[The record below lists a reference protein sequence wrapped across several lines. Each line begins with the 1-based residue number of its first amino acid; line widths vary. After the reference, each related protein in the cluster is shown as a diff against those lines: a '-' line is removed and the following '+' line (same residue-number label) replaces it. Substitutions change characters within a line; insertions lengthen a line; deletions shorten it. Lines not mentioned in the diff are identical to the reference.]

1 MRSLPLVRTGAI
13 TAALALF
20 ATAVL
25 PALAQ
30 ESTLRAALSE
40 STGGAKDGARV
51 QAQIDN
57 MADETTELLAEYRLK
72 AQELDRLE
80 AYNRHL
86 QNLVNDQNQKLS
98 GMEAE
103 LEGALIVQQE
113 IIPLMNSM
121 IDNLDAFVNADMPI
135 RAEDRDETVGKLRSL
150 MPNSDITTAEKY
162 RQIMEA
168 YKTEMDI
175 GRKIEAYPGTVT
187 IGGQPQAVNF
197 LAIGRVVLA
206 YQSEDR
212 TVTRFWNKTAA
223 QPGWEDLP
231 GEYRGLIDSA
241 MRIANKQSAPNLMM
255 LPVAAP
261 ESAQ

>member
-1 MRSLPLVRTGAI
+1 LAGA
-13 TAALALF
+13 
-20 ATAVL
+20 AT
-25 PALAQ
+25 ALAQ

-80 AYNRHL
+80 SYNRHL
-86 QNLVNDQNQKLS
+86 QNLVNDQTEKLAQMD
-98 GMEAE
+98 GEI
-103 LEGALIVQQE
+103 EGALVVQQE

-135 RAEDRDETVGKLRSL
+135 RLERRTERVEKLRSL
-150 MPNSDITTAEKY
+150 MPDSDVTTAEKY
-162 RQIMEA
+162 RQIMES

-175 GRKIEAYPGTVT
+175 GRKIESYSGEVS
-187 IGGQPQAVNF
+187 INGQPQAVNF
-197 LAIGRVVLA
+197 LAVGRIVLA

-212 TVTRFWNKTAA
+212 SVTAFWNKAA
-223 QPGWEDLP
+223 NPPGWEALP
-231 GEYRGLIDSA
+231 SEYRGAIDSA
-241 MRIANKQSAPNLMM
+241 MRIANKQSAPNLMV

-261 ESAQ
+261 GVAQ

>member
-1 MRSLPLVRTGAI
+1 MRSSLLTRWMALLASATIV
-13 TAALALF
+13 AAAGS
-20 ATAVL
+20 
-25 PALAQ
+25 ALAQ
-30 ESTLRAALSE
+30 ESTLRLALSE

-80 AYNRHL
+80 SYNRHL

-98 GMEAE
+98 QMDGE

-121 IDNLDAFVNADMPI
+121 IDNLDLFVQADMPI
-135 RAEDRDETVGKLRSL
+135 RLESRTEGVAKLRDM
-150 MPNSDITTAEKY
+150 MPNSDVTTAEKY

-175 GRKIEAYPGTVT
+175 GRKIESYSGEVS
-187 IGGQPQAVNF
+187 IDGQPQVVNF
-197 LAIGRVVLA
+197 LAVGRIVLA

-212 TVTRFWNKTAA
+212 SVTAFWNKSASP
-223 QPGWEDLP
+223 PGWEPLP
-231 GEYRGLIDSA
+231 NEYRGSIDSA
-241 MRIANKQSAPNLMM
+241 MRIANKQSAPNLMI
-255 LPVAAP
+255 LPVSAP
-261 ESAQ
+261 ENAQ

>member
-1 MRSLPLVRTGAI
+1 ML
-13 TAALALF
+13 AAA
-20 ATAVL
+20 L

-30 ESTLRAALSE
+30 EGTLRQALSE

-72 AQELDRLE
+72 AQELDRLN
-80 AYNRHL
+80 AYNTHL
-86 QNLVNDQNQKLS
+86 QNLVNDQTNKLN
-98 GMEAE
+98 GMEEQLA
-103 LEGALIVQQE
+103 GALIVQQE

-135 RAEDRDETVGKLRSL
+135 RADQRRQTVATLRAL
-150 MPNSDITTAEKY
+150 MPDSDVTTAEKY

-168 YKTEMDI
+168 YKNEMDT
-175 GRKIEAYPGTVT
+175 GRKIEAYNGEVT
-187 IGGQPQAVNF
+187 IDGQPQAVNF
-197 LAIGRVVLA
+197 LAIGRIVLA

-212 TVTRFWNKTAA
+212 TVTKFWNKTANP
-223 QPGWEDLP
+223 PGWEDLP
-231 GEYRGLIDSA
+231 GEYRTLIDNA

>member
-1 MRSLPLVRTGAI
+1 MRSSLRSRWAAVFAAAAI
-13 TAALALF
+13 V
-20 ATAVL
+20 ATAGV
-25 PALAQ
+25 AHAQ
-30 ESTLRAALSE
+30 EGTLRQALSV
-40 STGGAKDGARV
+40 STGGAKDGAKV

-57 MADETTELLAEYRLK
+57 MADETTELLAEFRLK

-80 AYNRHL
+80 SYNRHL
-86 QNLVNDQNQKLS
+86 QNLVNDQNQKLAAMD
-98 GMEAE
+98 GE

-121 IDNLDAFVNADMPI
+121 IDNLDAFVKADMPI
-135 RAEDRDETVGKLRSL
+135 RIEDRKATVTKLRNI
-150 MPNSDITTAEKY
+150 MPNSDVTTAEKY

-175 GRKIEAYPGTVT
+175 GRKIESYSGEVT
-187 IGGQPQAVNF
+187 IDGQPQAVNF
-197 LAIGRVVLA
+197 LAVGRIVFA

-212 TVTRFWNKTAA
+212 TVTAYWNKSASPA
-223 QPGWEDLP
+223 GWEALP
-231 GEYRGLIDSA
+231 TEYRGAIDSA

-261 ESAQ
+261 ENAQ